1 MEARAAAA
9 AAAHKRV
16 RRAMGLLRA
25 AAAALAPELE
35 DGLDVVAELRLEPG
49 ADLDA
54 VLEALEL
61 ARARGYR
68 GALDVVVLAAPRV
81 TPPAPRD
88 PTLLSP

>member
-35 DGLDVVAELRLEPG
+35 DLDVVAELRLEPG
-49 ADLDA
+49 ADLA
-54 VLEALEL
+54 PVIEALEL
-61 ARARGYR
+61 ARARGHR
-68 GALDVVVLAAPRV
+68 GALDVVVLAAPRI

-88 PTLLSP
+88 PTLISH